1 MSSLKM
7 VAGVMAILVALVL
20 IVELGP
26 PYWSNYELQDTL
38 DTEAQLDT
46 YSNKSIE
53 EIQNSIVKKAR
64 EMSIPISKEQVMV
77 QRTGPPGSGAV
88 IIEANYTVRV
98 NLPGYPM
105 DVQFNAAS
113 KNKAY

>member
-1 MSSLKM
+1 MSTLKL
-7 VAGVMAILVALVL
+7 VVGLMAIVVALVL
-20 IVELGP
+20 IVELAP

-53 EIQNSIVKKAR
+53 DIQSSILKKAR
-64 EMSIPISKEQVMV
+64 EMSIPLSREQIMV

-88 IIEANYTVRV
+88 IIEANYTVHV
-98 NLPGYPM
+98 DLPGYPM